1 MPKTVYSDFF
11 GCHFVIYHDPYTGKC
26 LTKKCKSI
34 EEANLFKDSLEV
46 GRNLWYNK
54 DWEVTEINLKPSYIE
69 WSIYGGYYYA
79 MSVLFGVMID
89 KSTPLEYNF

>member
-54 DWEVTEINLKPSYIE
+54 D
-69 WSIYGGYYYA
+69 
-79 MSVLFGVMID
+79 
-89 KSTPLEYNF
+89 